1 MLRIILE
8 FLFQKSASRID
19 MLVLMIATALMISK
33 KYVKGLEVLVI
44 GGILTA
50 IISVV
55 FDL

>member
-50 IISVV
+50 IVSVV